1 MVYTTITNIVKNGK
15 REFSGSPYKTVLSN
29 NRRIGMVLSPEMAEA
44 LEENGIL
51 DQVREELWEL
61 HDEET
66 RKVVE
71 ASRVRDFS
79 GAISFDDFIKSH
91 AL

>member
-29 NRRIGMVLSPEMAEA
+29 NRSVGMVLSPEMAQA

-66 RKVVE
+66 RQTVE
-71 ASRVRDFS
+71 ASRLRDFS
-79 GAISFDDFIKSH
+79 NAVPFDDFIKSH
-91 AL
+91 AI